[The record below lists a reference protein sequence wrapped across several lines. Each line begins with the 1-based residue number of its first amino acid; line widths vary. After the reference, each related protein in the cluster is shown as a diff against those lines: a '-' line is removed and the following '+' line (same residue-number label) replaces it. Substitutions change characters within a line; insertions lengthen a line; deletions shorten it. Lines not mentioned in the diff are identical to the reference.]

1 GQRFEG
7 DPGGVEGVAI
17 RELVLVICEVDDRW
31 LDAAAVG
38 MSIVVSDSM
47 GIEPGPNVPPVN
59 GLVSM
64 MSGQIEVDFARCYCC
79 GLTEECTL
87 TYTETIRER

>member
-38 MSIVVSDSM
+38 KDYVGEAGGAIESILIFFS
-47 GIEPGPNVPPVN
+47 
-59 GLVSM
+59 
-64 MSGQIEVDFARCYCC
+64 CYFFIFF
-79 GLTEECTL
+79 LN
-87 TYTETIRER
+87 